1 MVIEDGRELK
11 MDGNWRWMGRW
22 DWDGWGRMR
31 LIGFF
36 FGRLLFARFWV
47 GFVHEYDS
55 VRGMRRVAMYA
66 RDGSFIYLIIC
77 AISLQLVPAFFSSHS
92 ERDLLRW
99 IGFIE
104 MDGIYWDGWD
114 LLRWMRIEMD
124 ASWDDDWHGCELRWM
139 QIEMGIEMNRIEME
153 GLRWMGIEMDG
164 KEEAELIGI
173 DVRCWALTFRVQPA
187 EIDVNWYWLSV
198 GPSRFR

>member
-1 MVIEDGRELK
+1 
-11 MDGNWRWMGRW
+11 
-22 DWDGWGRMR
+22 
-31 LIGFF
+31 
-36 FGRLLFARFWV
+36 
-47 GFVHEYDS
+47 
-55 VRGMRRVAMYA
+55 MYA

-124 ASWDDDWHGCELRWM
+124 AS
-139 QIEMGIEMNRIEME
+139 
-153 GLRWMGIEMDG
+153 
-164 KEEAELIGI
+164 
-173 DVRCWALTFRVQPA
+173 
-187 EIDVNWYWLSV
+187 
-198 GPSRFR
+198 